1 MKITHIEYFTLRCEA
16 NDNYSL
22 PTASFVTDGSIY
34 LKVFTDSN
42 IVGIGEP
49 CPYGARLGDMIKI
62 LKKDFIP
69 HWIGSDPLDI
79 DKLTTQFETGIGYGN
94 IGHNALIAGFSEA
107 LWDIRGK
114 YEGKPL
120 YKIINP
126 DAENKIQAYASAGM
140 WYENTPLE
148 RIADEALKYQ
158 SEGFVAYKL
167 RPETPLGNNNHFQ
180 RTLKPPPVNVKRL
193 VELLN
198 KIHNLTNGKL
208 KLMVDAGCRLNFKQ
222 AIYLCKAMEELNCI
236 FLEEPIQGQYKD
248 YAQLKSMTKLSLAGG
263 ESLVSKAQFNPWIE
277 AKALDYLQPD
287 SNLAGINEIMEVD
300 KLVKK
305 GGLQLIL
312 HNWTNDIN
320 NSANIHLAAALESCS
335 MVEAN
340 LTYNPLRNNLVKE
353 PMIVSKGEFILNDK
367 PGLGVELNESIVDE
381 YSFNI
386 SL

>member
-1 MKITHIEYFTLRCEA
+1 M
-16 NDNYSL
+16 
-22 PTASFVTDGSIY
+22 PTASFVTDGSIF

-49 CPYGARLGDMIKI
+49 CPYGARLSDMIQT
-62 LKKDFIP
+62 LQKDLIP
-69 HWIGSDPLDI
+69 TWIGSDPFDI
-79 DKLTTQFETGIGYGN
+79 DKLSVQHEAGVGYGN
-94 IGHNALIAGFSEA
+94 VGSNALVAGFSQA

-114 YEGKPL
+114 FEEKPL
-120 YKIINP
+120 FKLINP
-126 DAENKIQAYASAGM
+126 KASNKIQAYASAGM

-148 RIADEALKYQ
+148 SIADQALKYQ
-158 SEGFVAYKL
+158 SEGFTAYKL

-208 KLMVDAGCRLNFKQ
+208 KLMVDAGCRLDFKQ
-222 AIYLCKAMEELNCI
+222 ALYLCKAMEELNCI

-248 YAQLKSMTKLSLAGG
+248 YARLKSMTKLSLAGG
-263 ESLVSKAQFNPWIE
+263 ESLVSKAQFKTWIE

-287 SNLAGINEIMEVD
+287 SNLAGINEIMGID

-305 GGLQLIL
+305 EGLKLIL

-320 NSANIHLAAALESCS
+320 NSANIHLAAALESCP

-353 PMIVSKGEFILNDK
+353 PMIASKGEFILNDK
-367 PGLGVELNESIVDE
+367 PGLGVELNQSVVDE
-381 YSFNI
+381 YSFNV

>member
-1 MKITHIEYFTLRCEA
+1 MKITHIEYFTLRCKA
-16 NDNYSL
+16 LDNYSM
-22 PTASFVTDGSIY
+22 PTASFVTDGSIF

-49 CPYGARLGDMIKI
+49 CPYGARLSDMIQT
-62 LKKDFIP
+62 LQKDLIP
-69 HWIGSDPLDI
+69 TWIGSDPFDI
-79 DKLTTQFETGIGYGN
+79 DKLSVQHEAGVGYGN
-94 IGHNALIAGFSEA
+94 VGSNALVAGFSQA

-114 YEGKPL
+114 FEEKPL
-120 YKIINP
+120 FKLINP
-126 DAENKIQAYASAGM
+126 KASNKIQAYASAGM

-148 RIADEALKYQ
+148 SIADQALKYQ
-158 SEGFVAYKL
+158 SEGFTAYKL

-208 KLMVDAGCRLNFKQ
+208 KLMVDAGCRLDFKQ
-222 AIYLCKAMEELNCI
+222 ALYLCKAMEELNCI

-248 YAQLKSMTKLSLAGG
+248 YARLKSMTKLSLAGG
-263 ESLVSKAQFNPWIE
+263 ESLVSKAQFKTWIE

-287 SNLAGINEIMEVD
+287 SNLAGINEIMGID

-305 GGLQLIL
+305 EGLKLIL

-320 NSANIHLAAALESCS
+320 NSANIHLAAALESCP

-353 PMIVSKGEFILNDK
+353 PMIASKGEFILNDK
-367 PGLGVELNESIVDE
+367 PGLGVELNQSVVDE
-381 YSFNI
+381 YSFNV